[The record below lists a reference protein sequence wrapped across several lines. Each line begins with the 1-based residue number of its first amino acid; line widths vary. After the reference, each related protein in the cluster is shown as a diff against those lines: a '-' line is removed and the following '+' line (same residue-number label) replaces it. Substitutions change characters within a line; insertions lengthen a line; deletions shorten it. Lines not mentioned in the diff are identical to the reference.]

1 MTDQPADETYVLPH
15 IDKTSPQIDFEY
27 VDAMK
32 RAAEVLN
39 THTDMGQP
47 LTKRQDWS
55 MDAGIFWDV
64 VLMLQEKTHTA
75 SPNQRHVY
83 EKRAHDLT
91 HLCHLVRTEPD
102 DPKLQHY
109 KVKIIYATDG
119 LAK

>member
-1 MTDQPADETYVLPH
+1 
-15 IDKTSPQIDFEY
+15 
-27 VDAMK
+27 MK